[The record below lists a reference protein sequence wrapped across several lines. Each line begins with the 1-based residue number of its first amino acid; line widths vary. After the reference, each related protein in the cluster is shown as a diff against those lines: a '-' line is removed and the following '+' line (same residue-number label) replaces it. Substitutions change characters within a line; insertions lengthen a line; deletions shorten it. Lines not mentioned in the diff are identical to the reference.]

1 MNFIIRMK
9 MLFRKKMIGE
19 SRKKKLNPLYYH
31 MRKRSVFSLMYIFDI
46 IIYFFRKKKYSFIL
60 SYEKYAIIQDELNV

>member
-9 MLFRKKMIGE
+9 MIFRKKMIGE

-31 MRKRSVFSLMYIFDI
+31 MRKKECVYSLMYIFDI
-46 IIYFFRKKKYSFIL
+46 IIYFFFKRNI
-60 SYEKYAIIQDELNV
+60 